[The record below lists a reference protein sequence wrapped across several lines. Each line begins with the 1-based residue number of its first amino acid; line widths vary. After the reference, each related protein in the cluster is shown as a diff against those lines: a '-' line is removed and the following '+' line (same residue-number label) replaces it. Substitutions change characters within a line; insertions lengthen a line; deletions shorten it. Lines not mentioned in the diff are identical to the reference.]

1 MVGKLSVLLRALTRP
16 DSNPGAQLFYIQSPI
31 SQVFTQGVYVAKK
44 LYLWVNKHADH
55 ISDVCFGFGGHL
67 FFGSVAQLF
76 YIQLPI
82 SQVFTQG
89 VYVAKKLYL
98 WVNKH
103 ADHISDV
110 CLGVGD
116 SSKKIFDWNLIESL

>member
-1 MVGKLSVLLRALTRP
+1 MVGKLSVLIRALTRP

-55 ISDVCFGFGGHL
+55 ISDVC
-67 FFGSVAQLF
+67 
-76 YIQLPI
+76 
-82 SQVFTQG
+82 
-89 VYVAKKLYL
+89 
-98 WVNKH
+98 
-103 ADHISDV
+103 
-110 CLGVGD
+110 LGVGD